1 MLEHLDQ
8 DTYLVTTNCELVKNP
23 KVEGREL
30 IGCMGFRSL
39 LVGEEYSIRAHF
51 TFSLEGTT
59 DLQGT
64 ATTPQEVAIAV
75 AAAGIVV
82 G

>member
-8 DTYLVTTNCELVKNP
+8 DTCLVTTMVLVKNP
-23 KVEGREL
+23 EVAVREL

-39 LVGEEYSIRAHF
+39 VGEGYSIRAHF
-51 TFSLEGTT
+51 TFILEGTT

-64 ATTPQEVAIAV
+64 TTTPPELAIEV